1 MARGAKTL
9 AERPTPLDSSANRYH
24 KGMIPKR
31 SRRAMAE
38 DLMRYED
45 LAREA
50 LRGVVREALRRAA
63 EQGLPGAHHFYIAF
77 RTQAPGVDL
86 DEDLL
91 ATHPEEMTIVLE
103 HQYWDLAVD
112 EDAFEVTLKFK
123 GVPKY
128 LRVPF
133 AAVTQF
139 HDPHV
144 GFTLRF
150 EPPPSDGAARRSP
163 APAPAE
169 EAPAPDQ
176 PEAAAGGQV
185 VSLDAFRKR
194 TD

>member
-1 MARGAKTL
+1 
-9 AERPTPLDSSANRYH
+9 
-24 KGMIPKR
+24 
-31 SRRAMAE
+31 MAE
-38 DLMRYED
+38 DLMHYED

-50 LRGVVREALRRAA
+50 LRGVVRAALRRAVD
-63 EQGLPGAHHFYIAF
+63 EGLPGAHHFYISF
-77 RTQAPGVDL
+77 RTHAPSVDL
-86 DEDLL
+86 DETLL
-91 ATHPEEMTIVLE
+91 AKHPEEMTIVLE

-139 HDPHV
+139 HDPSV

-150 EPPPSDGAARRSP
+150 EAPPADGAARRSAASP
-163 APAPAE
+163 QAE
-169 EAPAPDQ
+169 DARAPDRS
-176 PEAAAGGQV
+176 EAAAGGEV